1 LPAFAV
7 QDTVVIRTNLVS
19 DYGGMNMAASLK
31 EIEQQARALVAE
43 ERAKLAEVLL
53 ESLQTPP
60 LSDIEAEWTR
70 EIEDRV
76 AAFDR
81 GETQT
86 YAAEDVFAEARRL
99 SR

>member
-1 LPAFAV
+1 MV
-7 QDTVVIRTNLVS
+7 
-19 DYGGMNMAASLK
+19 ASFK
-31 EIEQQARALVAE
+31 EIEQQARALTTE

-53 ESLQTPP
+53 ESLQTPL
-60 LSDIEAEWTR
+60 LSDIEAEWAR
-70 EIEDRV
+70 EIEERV

-81 GETQT
+81 GETKT

>member
-1 LPAFAV
+1 
-7 QDTVVIRTNLVS
+7 
-19 DYGGMNMAASLK
+19 MAASLK
-31 EIEQQARALVAE
+31 EIEQQARALATE

-60 LSDIEAEWTR
+60 LSDIEAEWAR

-81 GETQT
+81 GKTQT
-86 YAAEDVFAEARRL
+86 YAPEDLFAEARRL

>member
-1 LPAFAV
+1 MV
-7 QDTVVIRTNLVS
+7 
-19 DYGGMNMAASLK
+19 ASLK
-31 EIEQQARALVAE
+31 EIEQQARALAAE

-60 LSDIEAEWTR
+60 LSDIEGEWAR
-70 EIEDRV
+70 EIEERV

-81 GETQT
+81 GETTT
-86 YAAEDVFAEARRL
+86 YAAEDVFAEARCL

>member
-1 LPAFAV
+1 
-7 QDTVVIRTNLVS
+7 
-19 DYGGMNMAASLK
+19 MAASLK
-31 EIEQQARALVAE
+31 EIEQQARALAAE

-60 LSDIEAEWTR
+60 LSDIEAEWAR

-81 GETQT
+81 GEVKT

-99 SR
+99 SVETGPGS

>member
-1 LPAFAV
+1 
-7 QDTVVIRTNLVS
+7 
-19 DYGGMNMAASLK
+19 MAASLK
-31 EIEQQARALVAE
+31 EIEQQARALATE

-60 LSDIEAEWTR
+60 LSDIEAEWAR

-81 GETQT
+81 GETKT
-86 YAAEDVFAEARRL
+86 YAAEGVFAEARRL